1 MTSPSG
7 TTFRLATFNVHQW
20 CDANH
25 KDNYDRVLALTK
37 KHNPDVICLQ
47 ECGGGFR
54 AGLSG
59 GNKGRFGE
67 ATSLTHHVCWHG
79 CAIFSRYKFNILYDG
94 EKRKSDQVKK
104 AVGNLTAR
112 FAVAEVFIS
121 DNTRPVYLTCL
132 HLNHRLEPSRIT
144 EINLIHKV
152 LSHIVPGLTTPF
164 DKKSRSDGDDD
175 VRRQTKKYTCQDP
188 LQIWTGDFNALTKED
203 YSDVEWAEVKA
214 VRERNNWEPPK
225 VALTSQIKDKY
236 GMVDCWEVVGK
247 PRPIKTCRFDTRIDY
262 VYASP
267 ALLDQWQLVSVQTV
281 EDTASDHN
289 MVIATFNLKE
299 RS

>member
-1 MTSPSG
+1 MTTSVPG
-7 TTFRLATFNVHQW
+7 TSFRLATFNVHQW
-20 CDANH
+20 GDANY

-37 KHNPDVICLQ
+37 KHKPDVICLQ
-47 ECGGGFR
+47 ESGGGFR

-59 GNKGRFGE
+59 GHKGRFGD
-67 ATSLTHHVCWHG
+67 ASGLTHYVCWQG
-79 CAIFSRYKFNILYDG
+79 CAIYSRFKFNILYDG
-94 EKRKSDQVKK
+94 EKRKGDQVKK
-104 AVGNLTAR
+104 AVGNQTAR
-112 FAVAEVFIS
+112 FAVVELHIS
-121 DNTRPVYLTCL
+121 DGTRPVYLTCL
-132 HLNHRLEPSRIT
+132 HLDHRLEPSRLT

-152 LSHIVPGLTTPF
+152 LSHILPGLMPSGAAEDSSCKRTL
-164 DKKSRSDGDDD
+164 R
-175 VRRQTKKYTCQDP
+175 KYTEQDP

-203 YSDVEWAEVKA
+203 YSDDEWATVKA
-214 VRERNNWEPPK
+214 VRETNNWEPPK